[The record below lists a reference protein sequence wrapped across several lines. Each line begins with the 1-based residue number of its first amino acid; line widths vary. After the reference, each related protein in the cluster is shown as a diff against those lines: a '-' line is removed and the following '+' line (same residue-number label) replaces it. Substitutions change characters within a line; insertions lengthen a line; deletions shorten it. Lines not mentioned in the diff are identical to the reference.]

1 MCGIAGLIHKTSE
14 DVIARRRTLGAM
26 DRLRHRGP
34 DAQGMVNINW
44 LNGYSLTLGHRRLS
58 IIDLGPGGAQPI
70 ESQSKRFTLVFN
82 GEIYNYREIR
92 ANLVSLGCIFQ
103 TNSDTEVLLQA
114 WETWGKDSLDKL
126 EGMFSFAITDAKTG
140 LLTLVRDAFGIKPLF
155 YSLKNQE
162 FMFSSEIPSLL
173 ALDGGRAKANLEA
186 ARRFLEIGHYDDS
199 SQTFVAG
206 VQSVLPGHLIEVQS
220 EQGRLALEDIRWFD
234 PVFEPRSISRTQA
247 SSEIRDALLDAVRLN
262 MRSDVEV
269 GAALSGGLDSTSVVA
284 AMRYIEPNR
293 EIKTFSFV
301 SPGQRSDESKWS
313 TLAAQSLGVRNYQV
327 FAEPGSFENDISSL
341 IKAQGEPFGSTS
353 IYAQFKV
360 FERARQ
366 EGVTVTLDG
375 QGADELFAGYHGY
388 PASRFR
394 SLAESRQY
402 IKLLSLSNEWAKWP
416 GRDASWARLVAL
428 QSMVP
433 RLSKLPRLRKLARRF
448 VVNTVATPT
457 ETIWNSEYDVFDQI
471 EDQVAHGQD
480 YIGRRLIENL
490 VHALG
495 IGGVTQLLRHA
506 DRNSMHWSI
515 ESRVPFLT
523 HNLTKKV
530 LSLPEEYLLSSGGE
544 TKSIFREAMAGL
556 VPEEIRIRRDKV
568 GFEAPNFGWDS
579 ASGYK
584 SQEFN
589 DIVSQI
595 PFMNRVEINRLAN
608 GMTESHSDW
617 TLWRAW
623 SYAKWWSELNV
634 SY

>member
-1 MCGIAGLIHKTSE
+1 MCGITGLIHKTSE
-14 DVIARRRTLGAM
+14 DVLAKRRTLGAM
-26 DRLRHRGP
+26 DRLSHRGP
-34 DAQGMVNINW
+34 DAEGMVNIDL

-70 ESQSKRFTLVFN
+70 ESHSKRFTLVFN

-92 ANLVSLGCIFQ
+92 TTLVSLGCKFQ

-114 WETWGKDSLDKL
+114 WETWGKDSLEKL
-126 EGMFSFAITDAKTG
+126 EGMFSFAIMDSKTG
-140 LLTLVRDAFGIKPLF
+140 RLTLVRDAFGIKPLF
-155 YSLKNQE
+155 YSLKGQE

-173 ALDGGRAKANLEA
+173 VLDGGRPKANLEA

-206 VQSVLPGHLIEVQS
+206 IQNVLPGHLIEVQS
-220 EQGRLALEDIRWFD
+220 EQGRLALEDIQWFH
-234 PVFEPRSISRTQA
+234 PVFEPRNLSRVEA
-247 SSEIRDALLDAVRLN
+247 ASEIRHAFLDAVRLN

-284 AMRYIEPNR
+284 AMRYLEPER

-301 SPGQRSDESKWS
+301 SPGQLSDESKWS
-313 TLAAQSLGVRNYQV
+313 TLAAQSLGVKNYQV

-402 IKLLSLSNEWAKWP
+402 IKLISLSNEWAKWP

-428 QSMVP
+428 QTILP
-433 RLSKLPRLRKLARRF
+433 RLSSFPTLRRLAKRLVA
-448 VVNTVATPT
+448 NTAATPT
-457 ETIWNSEYDVFDQI
+457 ETIWNSEFNVVDQI
-471 EDQVAHGQD
+471 EDQVANKVD
-480 YIGRRLIENL
+480 YSGRRLIENL
-490 VHALG
+490 IYALG
-495 IGGVTQLLRHA
+495 IGGITQLLRHA

-530 LSLPEEYLLSSGGE
+530 LSLPEEYLLSSSGE
-544 TKSIFREAMAGL
+544 TKSIFRGAMAGL

-579 ASGYK
+579 ASGYQ
-584 SQEFN
+584 SHEF
-589 DIVSQI
+589 DDVVAQI
-595 PFMNRVEINRLAN
+595 PFMNRVEINKRVN
-608 GMTESHSDW
+608 GMAATHSDW

-623 SYAKWWSELNV
+623 SYAKWWSEFNV
-634 SY
+634 TQ